1 MCWVFLKLK
10 IDDPLSAAP
19 MHGWV
24 GMWACIFVGLLAKP
38 DYIKQSYDRTEYH
51 HGAFYPGSSGR
62 LFASQVRAWTY
73 VDICGH
79 MWTYVASQVRAW
91 THMCVCACLIDQ
103 CVCACVRAPAAPLI
117 CLNNP
122 GKRMEA
128 L

>member
-1 MCWVFLKLK
+1 MQVAMSPHTLRPRAQIFDGMCWVFLKLK

-62 LFASQVRAWTY
+62 LFASQVRAWT
-73 VDICGH
+73 
-79 MWTYVASQVRAW
+79 
-91 THMCVCACLIDQ
+91 
-103 CVCACVRAPAAPLI
+103 CACVHV
-117 CLNNP
+117 
-122 GKRMEA
+122 
-128 L
+128 